1 MRLKLLAIVSTLK
14 NLVSL
19 FLNVCLRVCEYMHV
33 HKGTQGDQKKALDL
47 LALVLQAV
55 VSPALWV
62 LGTELG
68 SSKRV
73 ASKLSP

>member
-1 MRLKLLAIVSTLK
+1 
-14 NLVSL
+14 
-19 FLNVCLRVCEYMHV
+19 MHV

-68 SSKRV
+68 SSERV